1 MKSICVIGSG
11 ISGLSISKLLSDRGY
26 DVSVYESNNKPGGL
40 IKCKIVD
47 GAVYHKVG
55 GHVFNTKIPEV
66 KKWFN
71 EKVNFENEFIPSKR
85 NAKILFKK
93 RIVNYP
99 IENNIYQLDDETIK
113 SIVNDLIGLRE
124 NSINEN
130 YDEFLKNT
138 FGETL
143 YKLYFLPYNKK
154 IWNIDLSLIP
164 LDWLEGKLPMP
175 KIKDILLSN
184 FKRTSETNMV
194 HSEFYYPKNNG
205 SQHIVNSLSNGLN
218 INYNTKIK
226 KITKNRKKWV
236 VDGVLFDHVIYTGDI
251 RNLKDLIELEINN
264 EHFKSNGTTN
274 VFCEIDKSDISWLYI
289 PSNNIECHRI
299 IFSGNF
305 SPNNNGNFIN
315 TCTIEYSGYKDI
327 EDIKKDIVKLPFNIK
342 ILDYNYEPLSY
353 IIQTKQTKQISKKIK
368 SNLGQENFHLLGRF
382 AEWEY
387 YNMDTAINSSLK
399 LFNEKF
405 K

>member
-1 MKSICVIGSG
+1 
-11 ISGLSISKLLSDRGY
+11 
-26 DVSVYESNNKPGGL
+26 
-40 IKCKIVD
+40 
-47 GAVYHKVG
+47 
-55 GHVFNTKIPEV
+55 
-66 KKWFN
+66 
-71 EKVNFENEFIPSKR
+71 
-85 NAKILFKK
+85 
-93 RIVNYP
+93 
-99 IENNIYQLDDETIK
+99 
-113 SIVNDLIGLRE
+113 
-124 NSINEN
+124 
-130 YDEFLKNT
+130 
-138 FGETL
+138 
-143 YKLYFLPYNKK
+143 
-154 IWNIDLSLIP
+154 
-164 LDWLEGKLPMP
+164 
-175 KIKDILLSN
+175 
-184 FKRTSETNMV
+184 MV

-327 EDIKKDIVKLPFNIK
+327 EDIKKDIVKTTLQYK
-342 ILDYNYEPLSY
+342 
-353 IIQTKQTKQISKKIK
+353 
-368 SNLGQENFHLLGRF
+368 NLRL
-382 AEWEY
+382 
-387 YNMDTAINSSLK
+387 
-399 LFNEKF
+399 
-405 K
+405 